1 MSFVKYIFNRGD
13 EVAEIRITKKSRDRG
28 DDGHKIIS
36 LRIRQDTLEQIE
48 NIAHESE
55 RSRNE
60 LINILLSAA
69 VENAVV
75 EE

>member
-1 MSFVKYIFNRGD
+1 MK
-13 EVAEIRITKKSRDRG
+13 EIKISKKSRKPG

-36 LRIRQDTLEQIE
+36 LRIRQDTLERIE
-48 NIAHESE
+48 DIATKTE

-69 VENAVV
+69 LENVTI
-75 EE
+75 EG

>member
-1 MSFVKYIFNRGD
+1 MS
-13 EVAEIRITKKSRDRG
+13 EIRITKKSRDRG

-36 LRIRQDTLEQIE
+36 LRIRSDALEQIE
-48 NIAHESE
+48 EMATKAG

-60 LINILLSAA
+60 LINILISAA
-69 VENAVV
+69 LENAVV

>member
-1 MSFVKYIFNRGD
+1 MK
-13 EVAEIRITKKSRDRG
+13 EIKISKKLRERG

-36 LRIRQDTLEQIE
+36 LRIKQDALDQIDD
-48 NIAHESE
+48 IAKKTE

-60 LINILLSAA
+60 LINLLLSAA
-69 VENAVV
+69 LENVSV

>member
-1 MSFVKYIFNRGD
+1 MN
-13 EVAEIRITKKSRDRG
+13 EIKITKRPHKRG

-36 LRIRQDTLEQIE
+36 LRIGIE
-48 NIAHESE
+48 MLDKIEKIAHKTD

-60 LINILLSAA
+60 LINILLAA
-69 VENAVV
+69 ALENVVV

>member
-1 MSFVKYIFNRGD
+1 MK
-13 EVAEIRITKKSRDRG
+13 EIVISKKSRDRG

-48 NIAHESE
+48 GMANKSD

-69 VENAVV
+69 IEHAVV

>member
-1 MSFVKYIFNRGD
+1 MEKIIVS
-13 EVAEIRITKKSRDRG
+13 KKSRERG
-28 DDGHKIIS
+28 NDGYKIIS
-36 LRIRQDTLEQIE
+36 LRIRQDTLDRIE
-48 NIAHESE
+48 ELANKTD

-69 VENAVV
+69 IEIAVI

>member
-1 MSFVKYIFNRGD
+1 MEKIIVS
-13 EVAEIRITKKSRDRG
+13 KKSRDRG

-36 LRIRQDTLEQIE
+36 LRIRQDTLDRIE
-48 NIAHESE
+48 ELANKTD

-69 VENAVV
+69 IEIAVI

>member
-1 MSFVKYIFNRGD
+1 LQKGGGIEMN
-13 EVAEIRITKKSRDRG
+13 EIKITKRPHKRG

-36 LRIRQDTLEQIE
+36 LRIGIE
-48 NIAHESE
+48 MLDKIEKIAHKTD

-60 LINILLSAA
+60 LINILLAA
-69 VENAVV
+69 ALENVVV

>member
-1 MSFVKYIFNRGD
+1 MN
-13 EVAEIRITKKSRDRG
+13 EIRISRKTRNHG

-36 LRIRQDTLEQIE
+36 LRLKVSVLERIE
-48 NIAHESE
+48 GIAIKTD

-60 LINILLSAA
+60 LINILLEAA
-69 VENAVV
+69 LDNVTV